1 MNHSC
6 TCVPLCNVFYA
17 EINLIILSNHP
28 KPACGKQVNNQTM
41 KYQPGDKILVLLTD
55 EEGTVVEIMNEKMV
69 LIEVKGVKF
78 PAYTDQIDFPYFKMF
93 SEKFKA
99 EKKKVFIDQVQKEKF
114 VPKAKE
120 GNGVLLSFLPVYD
133 KDIFDDDIVEKFK
146 LYLVNQNETAYTF
159 TYNLM
164 IGGESDFQLK
174 NTIEPLSDFY
184 LHDVRFE
191 GLSDSP
197 RFEFEFALKEPD
209 KKKAPY
215 FETSLKIKAKQL
227 FKKIEEIQLKN
238 EPGFSYLLLDEYPR
252 KVEETK
258 VDLSRLGN
266 AGFRIYDANNIKQN
280 LEPARTVVDLHI
292 EKLTDS
298 WKHLT
303 NFEILTMQLKAFE
316 KYYELAVAHYQ
327 SSLTII
333 HGVGTGKLRDEIHDI
348 LRLKN
353 EVSTFV
359 NQYSQ
364 QYGYG
369 ATEIYFEYK

>member
-1 MNHSC
+1 
-6 TCVPLCNVFYA
+6 
-17 EINLIILSNHP
+17 
-28 KPACGKQVNNQTM
+28 M
-41 KYQPGDKILVLLTD
+41 KFQAGDDILVLLTN
-55 EEGTVVEIMNEKMV
+55 EEGKVLEIMNEKMV
-69 LIEVKGVKF
+69 LVEVKGVKF
-78 PAYTDQIDFPYFKMF
+78 PIYTDQIDFPYFKMF

-99 EKKKVFIDQVQKEKF
+99 EKKKVYIDQVQKEKAR
-114 VPKAKE
+114 PKTKE
-120 GNGVLLSFLPVYD
+120 GNGVTLSFIPVFD

-146 LYLVNQNETAYTF
+146 LYLINQNETAYTF

-164 IGGESDFQLK
+164 IGGDSDFQLK
-174 NTIEPLSDFY
+174 NTVEPLSDFY
-184 LHDVRFE
+184 LHDVKFE
-191 GLSDSP
+191 DLSDSP

-215 FETSLKIKAKQL
+215 FETSLKLKAKQL

-238 EPGFSYLLLDEYPR
+238 EPSFSYLLLENYPDKTDE
-252 KVEETK
+252 EK
-258 VDLSRLGN
+258 VDLSSLGN
-266 AGFRIYDANNIKQN
+266 AGYRVYDAGKIKQN

-327 SSLTII
+327 SSLIII
-333 HGVGTGKLRDEIHDI
+333 HGVGVGKLRDEIHDI
-348 LRLKN
+348 LRLKR
-353 EVSTFV
+353 EVKSFI
-359 NQYSQ
+359 NQYNQ
-364 QYGYG
+364 LYGYG

>member
-1 MNHSC
+1 
-6 TCVPLCNVFYA
+6 
-17 EINLIILSNHP
+17 
-28 KPACGKQVNNQTM
+28 M

-114 VPKAKE
+114 IPKTKE
-120 GNGVLLSFLPVYD
+120 GNGVRLSFLPVYD

-164 IGGESDFQLK
+164 IGGESNFQLK
-174 NTIEPLSDFY
+174 NTVEPLSDFY
-184 LHDVRFE
+184 LHNVKFE
-191 GLSDSP
+191 ELSDSP

-238 EPGFSYLLLDEYPR
+238 EPGFSYLLLDEYPER
-252 KVEETK
+252 VEETK

-266 AGFRIYDANNIKQN
+266 AGFRIYDANNIKQH
-280 LEPARTVVDLHI
+280 LDPARTVVDLHI

-316 KYYELAVAHYQ
+316 KYYELAIAHYQ

-333 HGVGTGKLRDEIHDI
+333 HGVGAGKLRDEIHDI
-348 LRLKN
+348 LRLKS
-353 EVSTFV
+353 EVKSFV